1 MAKTAAEI
9 LQVNPLLPQPAT
21 IKEVISETAVD
32 DVKTFRMVFDDPE
45 FMESFTWRP
54 GQCAMVS
61 LLGVGECM
69 FSICNSATRKEFVD
83 FSVKRIGLVT
93 NVLHE
98 MGPGSR
104 VAIRGP
110 LGNSFPVEDW
120 KGKNLIFI
128 GGGIGLAPLRSIINY
143 VMDKRDDYARV
154 DIIYGARSPG
164 DLCFKYDLFENWPAV
179 EDTHVH
185 VTVDKGDDE
194 WTGPVGFVPPFLEEV
209 NPSPENAIA
218 ITCGPP
224 IMIKFVLQALDR
236 MKYTDDQVFTTLE
249 MKMQCGV
256 GKCGRC
262 NVGHKYICVDGP
274 VFTLE
279 ELKKLPPEW

>member
-9 LQVNPLLPQPAT
+9 LQANPLIPHSAT
-21 IKEVISETAVD
+21 IKEIISETAAD
-32 DVKTFRMVFDDPE
+32 DVKTFRMAFDKPE

-69 FSICNSATRKEFVD
+69 FSICNSPTRKEYID
-83 FSVKRIGLVT
+83 FSVKRTGLVT
-93 NVLHE
+93 NVLHQAGE
-98 MGPGSR
+98 GYQ

-110 LGNSFPVEDW
+110 LGNSFPVDEW
-120 KGKNLIFI
+120 KGKNLIFV

-143 VMDKRDDYARV
+143 AMDNRDDFENI
-154 DIIYGARSPG
+154 DIVYGARSPG
-164 DLCFKYDLFENWPAV
+164 DLCFKYDLNENWPAV
-179 EDTHVH
+179 KGVNVH
-185 VTVDKGDDE
+185 VTVDRGDDD
-194 WTGPVGFVPPFLEEV
+194 WKGPVGFVPAYLEQV

-224 IMIKFVLQALDR
+224 IMIKFVLQSLDK
-236 MKYTDDQVFTTLE
+236 MNFTDDQVYTTLE